1 MTQSA
6 TAIAHANIALSKYW
20 GKQDGEGNHPAVPSL
35 SVTLE
40 GLATTTVITLEPELT
55 SDQLELNGIAEEGSA
70 RDRAAGLLGLVRSKV
85 GRREFARV
93 VSHNNFPT
101 ASGLASS
108 ASGFAAMALA
118 AVRAY
123 ALDVDLAQI
132 SELARTASGSS
143 ARSLFG
149 GFVELPMNAPAS
161 CVAPPEHLPLELL
174 VCVTTEAAKET
185 SSRAGMN
192 LTKEQSPYYAEW
204 LRSAPRIHEEL
215 KRAVLKADLAAVG
228 ELAERSALAMHAS
241 AFAAGVIY
249 FSGATI
255 AAFQEL
261 QALRRKG
268 HALWAT
274 ADAGPHLKVIVAP
287 KDAAHAANLFAQVP
301 GVLRVI
307 RTRPGKGAYLP

>member
-1 MTQSA
+1 MTHTA

-20 GKQDGEGNHPAVPSL
+20 GKQDGEENRPAVPSL

-40 GLATTTVITLEPELT
+40 GLATTTVLTLDPELQR
-55 SDQLELNGIAEEGSA
+55 DVLELNGLRDESVA
-70 RDRAAGLLGLVRSKV
+70 RDRVAGLLDLVRSR
-85 GRREFARV
+85 GQRREFARV

-108 ASGFAAMALA
+108 ASGFAALALA
-118 AVRAY
+118 AVHAY
-123 ALDVDLAQI
+123 ALDLDLSQI
-132 SELARTASGSS
+132 SELARAASGSS

-149 GFVELPMNAPAS
+149 GFVELPMNAPAG

-174 VCVTTEAAKET
+174 VCVTTESAKET

-192 LTKEQSPYYAEW
+192 LTKTSSPFYAEW

-255 AAFQEL
+255 AAFHEL

-268 HALWAT
+268 LGLWAT

-287 KDAAHAANLFAQVP
+287 ADAARAAELFAQVP
-301 GVLRVI
+301 GVLRVL
-307 RTRPGKGAYLP
+307 RTRPGRGAYLK